1 MVDLNHNHVH
11 MKWLHVRT
19 VVPILL
25 FLTVALVFLFTMA
38 ESGSQQAVLP
48 ITSDSMQQVKDV
60 HFTFTAPSS
69 YFLPS
74 LESTN
79 PATFDPTTT
88 NFGLISRSYDSD
100 SSLGRGH
107 NDDPPPTDWQRFAHH
122 ISTLNDHAPPNTSYH
137 IFYLARHGQG
147 YHNLAE
153 AYYGTQPW
161 DCYWAQLDGDPES
174 NITWADAYLSKLG
187 ERQAGEQ
194 SRFWRT
200 QLAEAR
206 MPVPS
211 SWFVSPM
218 ERACRTAQITF
229 ESLAREGKLDK
240 EWKPIVKELL
250 RETNGVHTCDRRSRR
265 SVIAERYPRYQIEE
279 GFSEEDEL
287 WDPVFRETE
296 EAHTY
301 RAALL
306 LDDVLGQARSK
317 GGKGSYVSL
326 TAHGGMINAILRA
339 VGHRQFQVKVGSVI
353 AVLVKAEARGGRG
366 AHRDFEKGKTK
377 PGCVD
382 DPLKAGLPG
391 YNGFKDYVDK
401 VEASVK
407 DG

>member
-1 MVDLNHNHVH
+1 
-11 MKWLHVRT
+11 
-19 VVPILL
+19 
-25 FLTVALVFLFTMA
+25 MA
-38 ESGSQQAVLP
+38 ESVSQPSAQPAQAALP
-48 ITSDSMQQVKDV
+48 ITSDGIQQAKDI
-60 HFTFTAPSS
+60 HFTFTAPPS

-79 PATFDPTTT
+79 PATFDLTTT
-88 NFGLISRSYDSD
+88 NFGLISQPYSSD
-100 SSLGRGH
+100 SSLDRRH
-107 NDDPPPTDWQRFAHH
+107 NDDPPPTNWQRFAHH
-122 ISTLNDHAPPNTSYH
+122 ISTLDEHAPTDTSYH
-137 IFYLARHGQG
+137 ILYLARHGQG

-153 AYYGTQPW
+153 GYYGTQPW

-174 NITWADAYLSKLG
+174 SITWADAHLSKLG
-187 ERQAGEQ
+187 EQQAGEQ
-194 SRFWRT
+194 SRFWKT

-206 MPVPS
+206 MPVPC

-229 ESLAREGKLDK
+229 EGLAREGKVYG

-265 SVIAERYPRYQIEE
+265 SVIAERYPEYQIEE

-301 RAALL
+301 RAASL
-306 LDDVLGQARSK
+306 LDDVLGQVR
-317 GGKGSYVSL
+317 GKGEKGKYISF

-339 VGHRQFQVKVGSVI
+339 VGHRQFQVKVGSAI
-353 AVLVKAEARGGRG
+353 AVLVKAEAREGKR
-366 AHRDFEKGKTK
+366 AHQDFEKGKTK
-377 PGCVD
+377 PDCVG
-382 DPLKAGLPG
+382 DPLKTGLPG
-391 YNGFKDYVDK
+391 YDGFKDYVDK